1 MRRLCTVSAIVLA
14 AIGAAPPARAQDI
27 IKIDQ
32 GWNTAETTFW
42 HSASQGSRLLP
53 LEWLRALEQPDSQKP
68 FLAPDHLASFNYV
81 VGEGAAPDLPMGIAI
96 DAQDDSGLSFTKLR
110 WKRDQSDQEPWAGP
124 TCSLCHSNVMTYKGK
139 RIPIEGA
146 PTLGDFQSFLNALD
160 AALVRTR
167 DDDEKFARFAAR
179 VLRGGDVEADKDMLR
194 SALNQLV
201 GWQQTAAAANYTPLR
216 YGFGRLDAI
225 GYTYNKL
232 AMIMRAPGQVYHPS
246 DAPVS
251 YPYMWN
257 VPQLSAVQWDTVAPN
272 GPRIGD
278 LDIGALARNT
288 GEAIAVFSDV
298 KIDLYLEAFTNHGY
312 KSSVQFANLEKL
324 EKLIEHL
331 APPAW
336 PAEFPPIDEAKR
348 AAGQKLYA
356 ARCERCHQH
365 LDGGDLTT
373 HVTVGT
379 TLLSGPERIGTDPW
393 MACNAYAHT
402 ARTGYMVGT
411 PKGYFAAPPFQ
422 KIQVL
427 GLDAPLLDM
436 FGTAVVGVINGGFSK
451 DHELIKGPIAQA
463 VFDSKGALPP
473 LPANFKPDLKNVLP
487 EIDPAT
493 IDKSKAEQLARCM
506 TDQNP
511 LLGYKRGPLA
521 GVWATAPY
529 LHNGSAPTLYD
540 LLLPPGERPKSFYT
554 GTREFDP
561 VKVGY
566 RTEKSAENSFLF
578 RTVDE
583 QDRIIQGNANTGHDY
598 DNASLSPAER
608 EALVEYLKGL

>member
-1 MRRLCTVSAIVLA
+1 MRRLFTAVAFVLLA
-14 AIGAAPPARAQDI
+14 AQAKAEDI

-32 GWNTAETTFW
+32 GWSAADTAFW

-53 LEWLRALEQPDSQKP
+53 LDWLRALEQPDSDKP
-68 FLAPDHLASFNYV
+68 FLAPDYIASFNYIP
-81 VGEGAAPDLPMGIAI
+81 GEGAAPDLPMGIAI

-110 WKRDQSDQEPWAGP
+110 WKSVQSDKEPWAGP
-124 TCSLCHSNVMTYKGK
+124 TCSLCHSNVMTYNGK

-146 PTLGDFQSFLNALD
+146 PTLADFQSFLGALD
-160 AALVRTR
+160 AALLRTR
-167 DDDEKFARFAAR
+167 DSDEKFSRFAAK
-179 VLRGGDVEADKDMLR
+179 VLAGGDVNADKDMLR

-201 GWQQTAAAANYTPLR
+201 GWQQTAAAANYTTLR

-288 GEAIAVFSDV
+288 GESIAVFSDV
-298 KIDLYLEAFTNHGY
+298 KIDLYLEALANHGY
-312 KSSVQFANLEKL
+312 KSSIQFGNLEKF

-331 APPAW
+331 SPPAW
-336 PAEFPPIDEAKR
+336 PAQFPPIDRTKA

-365 LDGGDLTT
+365 LDRTDLTT

-402 ARTGYMVGT
+402 AHTGFMVGT
-411 PKGYFAAPPFQ
+411 PKGYFALPPFQ
-422 KIQVL
+422 KIQL
-427 GLDAPLLDM
+427 LALDAPLLDM
-436 FGTAVVGVINGGFSK
+436 FGTAVVGAITHGFAR
-451 DHELIKGPIAQA
+451 DRELINEPIAQA
-463 VFDSKGALPP
+463 IFDRKGAAPP
-473 LPANFKPDLKNVLP
+473 PASKPDLKNLAP
-487 EIDPAT
+487 ELDPAT
-493 IDKSKAEQLARCM
+493 IDKSKADQLTRCM
-506 TDQNP
+506 TDQSP

-540 LLLPPGERPKSFYT
+540 LLLPPAERPKSFYT

-566 RTEKSAENSFLF
+566 KTEKSAENRFLF
-578 RTVDE
+578 QTVDE
-583 QDRIIQGNANTGHDY
+583 QGHIIQGNANTGHDY
-598 DNASLSPAER
+598 DNASLSPADR
-608 EALVEYLKGL
+608 EALIEYLKGL

>member
-1 MRRLCTVSAIVLA
+1 MRDLSIASVLA
-14 AIGAAPPARAQDI
+14 LLAGLVAAPSVKAENV

-32 GWNTAETTFW
+32 GWTRADTAFW

-53 LEWLRALEQPDSQKP
+53 LDWLRALEQPDSEKP
-68 FLAPDHLASFNYV
+68 FLAPDYLATFNYIP
-81 VGEGAAPDLPMGIAI
+81 GEGAAPDLPMGIAI

-110 WKRDQSDQEPWAGP
+110 WKGIQSDREPWAGP
-124 TCSLCHSNVMTYKGK
+124 TCSLCHSNVMTYNGM

-146 PTLGDFQSFLNALD
+146 PTLADFQSFLNALD
-160 AALVRTR
+160 STLVRTR
-167 DDDEKFARFAAR
+167 DDDQKFARFAAK
-179 VLRGGDVEADKDMLR
+179 VLAGGDVNADKDMLHA
-194 SALNQLV
+194 ALNQLV

-288 GEAIAVFSDV
+288 GESIAVFSDV
-298 KIDLYLEAFTNHGY
+298 KIDLYLEALANHGY
-312 KSSVQFANLEKL
+312 KSSVQFGNLEKL

-331 APPAW
+331 SPPAW
-336 PAEFPPIDEAKR
+336 PAQFPPIDETKR
-348 AAGQKLYA
+348 SAGQKIYA
-356 ARCERCHQH
+356 ARCQGCHQH
-365 LDGGDLTT
+365 LDRNDLTT
-373 HVTVGT
+373 HVTVTT
-379 TLLSGPERIGTDPW
+379 TLLLGPERIGTDPW

-402 ARTGYMVGT
+402 AHTGYMAGT
-411 PKGYFAAPPFQ
+411 PKGYFAVAPFQ

-427 GLDAPLLDM
+427 GPDAPLLDM
-436 FGTAVVGVINGGFSK
+436 FATAVVGAITGGFSK
-451 DHELIKGPIAQA
+451 DRELITGPIAQA
-463 VFDSKGALPP
+463 TFDRKRAAAPTS
-473 LPANFKPDLKNVLP
+473 NFKPDLKNLVP
-487 EIDPAT
+487 ELDPAT
-493 IDKSKAEQLARCM
+493 IDKSKADQLTRCM

-529 LHNGSAPTLYD
+529 LHNGSVPTLYD
-540 LLLPPGERPKSFYT
+540 LLLPPGERPKTFYT

-566 RTEKSAENSFLF
+566 KTEQSAENRFLF
-578 RTVDE
+578 RTADD
-583 QDRIIQGNANTGHDY
+583 QGQIIQGNANTGHDY
-598 DNASLSPAER
+598 DNASLSPADR
-608 EALVEYLKGL
+608 DALIEYLKGL